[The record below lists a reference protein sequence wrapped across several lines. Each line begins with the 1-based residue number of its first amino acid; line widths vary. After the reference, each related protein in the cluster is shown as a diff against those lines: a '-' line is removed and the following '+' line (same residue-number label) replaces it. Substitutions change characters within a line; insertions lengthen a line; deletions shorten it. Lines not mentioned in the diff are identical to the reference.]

1 MMTLP
6 TASGAART
14 LDLVQGLD
22 VKTVDTQVA
31 LCARQ
36 HDTSNRRLAFWLTE
50 IKDRQIYK
58 LFGYCDVA
66 HYAEARHGIPRRRTR
81 ELVYI
86 GRKLLALP
94 EIDRA
99 FCDQRI
105 GWSKVRLLA
114 QVAVPA
120 HEQAWLERALELTV
134 RDLKREVARS
144 KEGQAPRKP
153 GDRRGLTEAR
163 FPLRASFNAMQQTKW
178 DTAKR
183 AYAEETGERVNDAE
197 LAEKL
202 SDLFLGSRPNGTLP
216 GRTPAPES
224 LYQLVL
230 QEDGEDLLVDTEEL
244 GPVPVENHECIRCDA
259 NGGTDK
265 PTPSKL
271 RDKVL
276 ARDKRRCCCCG
287 NRLSLQVHHMEYRSK
302 GGRTIKKNLIS
313 LCTRCHGLIH
323 DDLLVIVGGDATDVI
338 FQNAFGDDLHAPGG
352 YVDPK
357 ALVKLRPPKRAPLT
371 EEPAQP
377 SRAAEPP
384 VTLKDVPDTID
395 ADWWN
400 RHADLIGMKA
410 GKELE
415 FRPGQ
420 PLAEDEVDT
429 GTQAPPE
436 PVPFADAFA
445 GVVGQDAR
453 LKRFETSLEGRRAR
467 DESFPHTLL
476 VGPPGT
482 GKTTLAKGIAKAA
495 GTRLIRVCGSLLSD
509 VHTLVRSLASLGK
522 HDVLFLDEIHAAPG
536 SVLEALHEAMEEGQ
550 ISLTLRTGARSREV
564 CFALPAF
571 TVLAATTDEG
581 GLTTPLRN
589 RFGLRESLD
598 FYPPEDLAALITVQ
612 GRKQGLELVPEAA
625 LHLATFSRGTPR
637 EALRLLERVVDDAA
651 SRGARTADRPAV
663 EQVLEQL
670 GFDAQGLDALE
681 QRYLEVLRE
690 HADPMSLGLL
700 ARTLGVP
707 RSTLTRFA
715 EPHLFRKGLVHMT
728 THGRAA
734 GSGPKPL
741 RPWSDADRLVHA
753 GGNLGLRLV
762 GRS

>member
-1 MMTLP
+1 MRTLL
-6 TASGAART
+6 ACAAPARE

-22 VKTVDTQVA
+22 SKTVDTQVA

-36 HDTSNRRLAFWLTE
+36 HAVNQRRMAFWLRE
-50 IKDRQIYK
+50 AKDSGVPQRH
-58 LFGYCDVA
+58 GYGDVE
-66 HYAEARHGIPRRRTR
+66 HYAEARHGIPPRRTR
-81 ELVYI
+81 ELI
-86 GRKLLALP
+86 AIDRKLLELP
-94 EIDRA
+94 EIDEA
-99 FCDQRI
+99 CCDQRI
-105 GWSKVRLLA
+105 GWSKVQLLTK
-114 QVAVPA
+114 VATSK
-120 HEQAWLERALELTV
+120 HEEAWLDRALNLTV
-134 RDLKREVARS
+134 RELAREVARS
-144 KEGQAPRKP
+144 KEGHAPRKP
-153 GDRRGLTEAR
+153 GDHRGLSQTR
-163 FPLRASFNAMQQTKW
+163 FSIRVRTPPLLHKKW

-183 AYAEETGERVNDAE
+183 ALGAERGQPATDLDLMEE
-197 LAEKL
+197 LLDKW
-202 SDLFLGSRPNGTLP
+202 LGSRPNGTAP
-216 GRTPAPES
+216 GRTPADES
-224 LYQLVL
+224 LYRVDL
-230 QEDGEDLLVDTEEL
+230 QDDGEDLLVDTEEL
-244 GPVPVENHECIRCDA
+244 GPVPIEEHECVRCDA
-259 NGGTDK
+259 NGGTDR
-265 PTPSKL
+265 PTPDWMRKQ
-271 RDKVL
+271 VL
-276 ARDKRRCCCCG
+276 ARDGRKCRCCG
-287 NRLSLQVHHMEYRSK
+287 KKLSLHAHHMEWRSK

-323 DDLLVIVGGDATDVI
+323 DDLLVIVRGDATDVV
-338 FQNAFGDDLHAPGG
+338 FQNAYGDDLHAPGG

-357 ALVKLRPPKRAPLT
+357 ALVKLRPPKRAPLSD
-371 EEPAQP
+371 EPAQP
-377 SRAAEPP
+377 SPAAEPP

-410 GKELE
+410 GKELD

-420 PLAEDEVDT
+420 PLGEDEIDAAT
-429 GTQAPPE
+429 EARPE

-467 DESFPHTLL
+467 NKSFPHTLL

-509 VHTLVRSLASLGK
+509 VHTLLRSLASLGK

-564 CFALPAF
+564 CFALPTF

-598 FYPPEDLAALITVQ
+598 FYPPEDLAALITAQ

-625 LHLATFSRGTPR
+625 MHLATFSRGTPR

-651 SRGARTADRPAV
+651 SRGVRAADRPVV
-663 EQVLEQL
+663 EQVLDQL

-681 QRYLEVLRE
+681 QRYVEVLRE
-690 HADPMSLGLL
+690 HAAPMSLGLL

-734 GSGPKPL
+734 GSGPSPL